1 MEFWKF
7 KNGGGLQRV
16 QDIESAC
23 NDFTA
28 NIIELFKMEKSR
40 NDRLLEENTKLKDE
54 HYENK
59 KIQEL
64 EDKIAELRS
73 ELGCSFRLTTADWD
87 AIHEWQNTHM
97 AEKHG
102 LKTSM
107 DRLQA
112 GGAIGGMWTYEFV
125 PTSIGTVGTC
135 RCGKCK
141 EEFTFQEL
149 M

>member
-1 MEFWKF
+1 MEFWKI
-7 KNGGGLQRV
+7 KNGGGIQKV
-16 QDIESAC
+16 KDIETAC
-23 NDFTA
+23 SDFTA

-40 NDRLLEENTKLKDE
+40 NDRLQKENAELKDE

-64 EDKIAELRS
+64 EEKIAELRS
-73 ELGCSFRLTTADWD
+73 ELGYSFRLTKSDWD
-87 AIHEWQNTHM
+87 AIHEWQNNHM
-97 AEKHG
+97 SEKHG

-112 GGAIGGMWTYEFV
+112 GGAIGGTWTYEFI
-125 PTSIGTVGTC
+125 PTSIGTIGVC

-141 EEFTFQEL
+141 EEFTFHEL